1 MKKFISGALALLC
14 LFSTISFHPAK
25 AQANETILRVAT
37 YNIASKNHPD
47 VQDFVEQFKDYDID
61 VAGVQE
67 VDVNNDR
74 NDYDMMEAFVC
85 EEYPYVDFGKGRDYA
100 GGDFGVGIVSR
111 YAFVNTQNIPME
123 GQGESTK
130 AIERVEIEVDGKR
143 VAIYNTHPSWESQAL
158 RRRQFRMLIEEVQAD
173 PTPYKIITGDFNADQ
188 SLYEFTMFLDDFY
201 IANGM
206 NGRWLDTYN
215 ADDDPNM
222 KVDMIDNIIVS
233 KNIRIKEVD
242 MVENKLS
249 DHNML
254 YAELELLGE
263 EAPKGTG
270 NVALGQD
277 VQVAGDDSTDPLRMA
292 DHDETS
298 VYALAAGESAQL
310 TLDKSYDLSAVEVLW
325 QQPGSA
331 YQLQASE
338 DGETWET
345 LYEGSASAETDT
357 ISLSGQSIRYVRLNA
372 RSDMTIR
379 ELRTIGVPT
388 PKTIGDDSMIVN
400 GSFEQSE
407 PAPKEQLGPSG
418 TYWDVDLWENDVKP
432 VSWNLQIYDAKGDPK
447 LYQGRLDS
455 EDAVDGTYSVEIR
468 KDDASA
474 HQAFFK
480 QMYQPA
486 KGGVTY
492 TLSFWVKSED
502 LAEDELQLSVSQRNA
517 DQKEIANTN
526 VVYTDIL
533 QTQGEWIHYTRELTT
548 HPDTAYMDVVFK
560 IPDHAVG
567 SFHLDAMSI
576 QQIDPVTGVA
586 LAGDPTMTIGDTQT
600 LQLDERPSQ
609 ADPQTYVW
617 TSSDPS
623 IAEVEAD
630 GTLHARQAGSVYIQA
645 KAVNNSRLYA
655 SIRIDVCAD
664 KTALAALLEQTSDL
678 SQGSCTQAVWDRFV
692 ECRSQARKVLED
704 PVADEQMIAQAT
716 DALDAAAQ
724 TVRTDQARMDLSALC
739 AQADELQEAGYEAE
753 SWQAFARA
761 YEHARQ
767 MLAREDAS
775 AEDLRFAQTALRTAM
790 DQLIPHQ
797 EETLPPEDGES
808 GPSIEEE
815 GPADNDAPDTS
826 TGTDAG
832 IWIVM
837 ALTGMGLLAMVQK
850 RRPH

>member
-1 MKKFISGALALLC
+1 M
-14 LFSTISFHPAK
+14 
-25 AQANETILRVAT
+25 
-37 YNIASKNHPD
+37 
-47 VQDFVEQFKDYDID
+47 
-61 VAGVQE
+61 
-67 VDVNNDR
+67 
-74 NDYDMMEAFVC
+74 
-85 EEYPYVDFGKGRDYA
+85 
-100 GGDFGVGIVSR
+100 
-111 YAFVNTQNIPME
+111 
-123 GQGESTK
+123 
-130 AIERVEIEVDGKR
+130 
-143 VAIYNTHPSWESQAL
+143 
-158 RRRQFRMLIEEVQAD
+158 
-173 PTPYKIITGDFNADQ
+173 
-188 SLYEFTMFLDDFY
+188 
-201 IANGM
+201 
-206 NGRWLDTYN
+206 
-215 ADDDPNM
+215 
-222 KVDMIDNIIVS
+222 
-233 KNIRIKEVD
+233 
-242 MVENKLS
+242 
-249 DHNML
+249 
-254 YAELELLGE
+254 
-263 EAPKGTG
+263 
-270 NVALGQD
+270 
-277 VQVAGDDSTDPLRMA
+277 
-292 DHDETS
+292 
-298 VYALAAGESAQL
+298 
-310 TLDKSYDLSAVEVLW
+310 
-325 QQPGSA
+325 
-331 YQLQASE
+331 
-338 DGETWET
+338 
-345 LYEGSASAETDT
+345 
-357 ISLSGQSIRYVRLNA
+357 
-372 RSDMTIR
+372 
-379 ELRTIGVPT
+379 
-388 PKTIGDDSMIVN
+388 
-400 GSFEQSE
+400 
-407 PAPKEQLGPSG
+407 
-418 TYWDVDLWENDVKP
+418 
-432 VSWNLQIYDAKGDPK
+432 
-447 LYQGRLDS
+447 
-455 EDAVDGTYSVEIR
+455 
-468 KDDASA
+468 
-474 HQAFFK
+474 
-480 QMYQPA
+480 
-486 KGGVTY
+486 TY

-517 DQKEIANTN
+517 DRKEITNTN

-560 IPDHAVG
+560 IPNHAVG

-664 KTALAALLEQTSDL
+664 KTALAALLKQTSDL

-692 ECRSQARKVLED
+692 ECRSHARKVLED

-767 MLAREDAS
+767 MLDREDAS
-775 AEDLRFAQTALRTAM
+775 AEDLRSAQTALRTAM

-797 EETLPPEDGES
+797 EETLPPADGES

-837 ALTGMGLLAMVQK
+837 TLTGMGLLATAWK